1 MIDLYALDLSEIRT
15 SFSHFGTVTVFRT
28 FRCARV
34 MAKTTHNYVANFMCL
49 PLFFLIPFTAEKM
62 QISIKDFFSKEILN
76 GKVLFCAVLP
86 IKVLNCIKPF
96 PAANILLKNFLNRE
110 TMNNIRNQF
119 LPKKKVNFKI
129 CSVIYSIFTEMFPL
143 LLRLDAVVFN

>member
-34 MAKTTHNYVANFMCL
+34 MAKTTHNYVDNFMCL

-76 GKVLFCAVLP
+76 GKLLFCAVLP

-96 PAANILLKNFLNRE
+96 PTANILLKNFLNRE

>member
-1 MIDLYALDLSEIRT
+1 MIDLYALYLSEIRT

-34 MAKTTHNYVANFMCL
+34 MAKTVHNYVANFMCL

-76 GKVLFCAVLP
+76 GKLLFCAVFP
-86 IKVLNCIKPF
+86 IKVLDCIKPF
-96 PAANILLKNFLNRE
+96 PTANILLKNFLSRE
-110 TMNNIRNQF
+110 TINNIRNQF
-119 LPKKKVNFKI
+119 LQKKKSKFQNLLCNIFNFYWNVSLI
-129 CSVIYSIFTEMFPL
+129 VEAACCCF
-143 LLRLDAVVFN
+143 